1 MKFVDYVETKVT
13 VNGVEET
20 VYVKKEVGLMDKL
33 KNSKAAKIVGI
44 AAGVAVGVGAAYAI
58 GKHASK
64 DSSNDVQQ
72 AMIPNQAPV
81 NYIPQ
86 YSAPVVEAAPVDYPT
101 ETADTIETENI
112 TSNDDVTF

>member
-33 KNSKAAKIVGI
+33 KNSKAAKIVGV
-44 AAGVAVGVGAAYAI
+44 AAVAAVGVGAAYAI
-58 GKHASK
+58 GKHANN
-64 DSSNDVQQ
+64 DSSNDVQP

-86 YSAPVVEAAPVDYPT
+86 YSAPVETAPVDYSAPT
-101 ETADTIETENI
+101 DTIETENI